1 MLNCSERKRVWCL
14 DILGDFASW
23 TFSAVKIGDI
33 VDVMLVRENLLQI
46 TDVPHAIHVN
56 YDPATVS
63 AVSTEAEYVCLVE
76 VKEIYERE
84 SNKLQ

>member
-1 MLNCSERKRVWCL
+1 MHERLHLLAPEDSSTVSNSLAGREGKKQEVLNCSERKRVWCL

-46 TDVPHAIHVN
+46 TDVPHVI
-56 YDPATVS
+56 S
-63 AVSTEAEYVCLVE
+63 
-76 VKEIYERE
+76 
-84 SNKLQ
+84 